1 MAALTVRRFLRPFTA
16 LEGPM
21 PSARASSLPRSTR
34 RKPRRADMDGI
45 LEITLP
51 KAERIQQ
58 IGPGAR
64 ARDPQDAS

>member
-16 LEGPM
+16 LAG
-21 PSARASSLPRSTR
+21 
-34 RKPRRADMDGI
+34 ADKDGI

-64 ARDPQDAS
+64 ARDPQGAS